1 MHKRYCTGTP
11 PEEPSQIHKCQHCKF
26 LTNFETALSAHFSRA
41 HPSLHNDQLKEKTRN
56 FQWTESEFPF
66 LAETTVEL
74 NQRKVRDI
82 NQAASKIIGRS
93 HQAIEKIR
101 TKLNINELKI
111 SKIRT

>member
-56 FQWTESEFPF
+56 FQWTESEFRF
-66 LAETTVEL
+66 LAETIIEL

-82 NQAASKIIGRS
+82 NQAASKIISRS

-101 TKLNINELKI
+101 TKTEYKPIKNQ
-111 SKIRT
+111 